1 MDSHPDLSLGDVTV
15 AVMTRRPFATRAV
28 ALLCAAV
35 ACTSGDPV
43 ASPSPAVSSPAAS
56 TAPSPPSAAPKS
68 APPAPT
74 ATKAPPAGAP
84 CPATYAAPYPD
95 RPVVALS
102 FVVGDDMRTVR
113 GTERVTFTPDLP
125 VERLVFRL
133 WSNKPFH
140 RTPPMTVSKVVVDGR
155 PAPFSTSSAS
165 SLLSV
170 PLPRRAAPGTRIVAE
185 LTFRLVLPQSSNER
199 WSTSGGTASFGTG
212 FPLLAWERGRGWATE
227 PPTTAFAESTASE
240 AFRLTLAVTA
250 PPGNTVLATGVPAP
264 ATAGVTRRTAT
275 AVRDVLVAVGK
286 FRIARGRVGTT
297 PVTVGVAP
305 GLPDDPA
312 RLVRLHVDG
321 TRALERRFGP
331 FPYESL
337 DVAVVPALSG
347 GIEFPGA
354 ILLGSRQ
361 DRDAT
366 LVHEI
371 AHEWF
376 YGLVGNN
383 QGRDPWLD
391 ESFATYAEARVRG
404 TGGEYLGSS
413 VPASGRNRVGRP
425 MTYWESRRRD
435 YYRSVYVQ
443 GAAALLRAR
452 AASPAAFD
460 RAIRCY
466 VNAHAHRVAT
476 PADLHRAL
484 SGLPAARRTL
494 FRYGALPRP

>member
-1 MDSHPDLSLGDVTV
+1 
-15 AVMTRRPFATRAV
+15 MTRRPSAARAV
-28 ALLCAAV
+28 AAAALCAAV

-43 ASPSPAVSSPAAS
+43 ASPSPPSS
-56 TAPSPPSAAPKS
+56 SPPSPTASPSPSATATTVPPLTSPSPS
-68 APPAPT
+68 APPAGP
-74 ATKAPPAGAP
+74 P
-84 CPATYAAPYPD
+84 CPAAYAAPHPD
-95 RPVVALS
+95 RPVVELA
-102 FVVGDDMRTVR
+102 FVVGDDLRTVR

-155 PAPFSTSSAS
+155 PASFTLSSAA

-170 PLPRRAAPGTRIVAE
+170 ALPRRVAPGTRIVTE

-227 PPTTAFAESTASE
+227 PPTTAFAEATTSE
-240 AFRLTLAVTA
+240 AFRLALNVTA
-250 PPGNTVLATGVPAP
+250 PAGYTVLATGRPAP
-264 ATAGVTRRTAT
+264 SPGGVTRRTAA

-391 ESFATYAEARVRG
+391 ESFATYAEALVRG
-404 TGGEYLGSS
+404 TGGEYLSS
-413 VPASGRNRVGRP
+413 SIPASGRNRVGRP

-452 AASPAAFD
+452 AGNPAAFD

-466 VNAHAHRVAT
+466 VNASAHRVVT

-484 SGLPAARRTL
+484 SGLPVARRTL
-494 FRYGALPRP
+494 FRFGALPRP